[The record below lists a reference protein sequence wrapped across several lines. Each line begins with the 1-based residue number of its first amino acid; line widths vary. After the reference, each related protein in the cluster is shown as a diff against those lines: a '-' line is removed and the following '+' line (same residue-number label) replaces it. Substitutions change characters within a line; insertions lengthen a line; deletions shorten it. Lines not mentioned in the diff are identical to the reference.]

1 MDFSGLIN
9 LQIMMFLLVVIG
21 IVLKKKDV
29 ITEEGKNVITDI
41 VINVILPCNVINSF
55 YVEFSK
61 DILINGITILLVSCL
76 LQYVC
81 TFLSSTLFQKVNK
94 ERRTVLQYATVC
106 SNAGFLGNPVAEG
119 IYGSMGLLYASIY
132 LIPKR
137 IVMWSAGLSYFT
149 ESSSKKDLIKK
160 VVTHPCIVAVGIG
173 LIIMIFQI
181 KLPIFLSDTIKSI
194 SGCTTS
200 ISMILIGSILADVDI
215 KDMSSKLMW
224 AFSLLRFIKDMS
236 SKLMWAFSLLR
247 LIIIPFIV
255 LVGCKIT
262 NIQSLITGV
271 SVVLAGMPAGS
282 TTAILASKYGGDA
295 EFASKCVVLTTILSM
310 LAIPM

>member
-21 IVLKKKDV
+21 IVLKKKNI
-29 ITEEGKNVITDI
+29 ITGEGKNVITDI

-76 LQYVC
+76 LQFVC
-81 TFLSSTLFQKVNK
+81 TFLSSTLFQKINK

-132 LIPKR
+132 LIPQR

-173 LIIMIFQI
+173 LIIMVFQI

-200 ISMILIGSILADVDI
+200 ISMILIGSILADVD
-215 KDMSSKLMW
+215 
-224 AFSLLRFIKDMS
+224 IKDMS

-310 LAIPM
+310 LAIPMWCIVLSFV

>member
-1 MDFSGLIN
+1 M
-9 LQIMMFLLVVIG
+9 
-21 IVLKKKDV
+21 
-29 ITEEGKNVITDI
+29 

-76 LQYVC
+76 LQFVC

-132 LIPKR
+132 LIPQR

-224 AFSLLRFIKDMS
+224 AFSLLR
-236 SKLMWAFSLLR
+236 
-247 LIIIPFIV
+247 LIIIPLIV

-271 SVVLAGMPAGS
+271 AVVLAGMPAGS

-310 LAIPM
+310 LAIPMWCIVLSFV

>member
-76 LQYVC
+76 LQFVC

-132 LIPKR
+132 LIPQR
-137 IVMWSAGLSYFT
+137 IVMWSAGLSYFA

-160 VVTHPCIVAVGIG
+160 
-173 LIIMIFQI
+173 
-181 KLPIFLSDTIKSI
+181 
-194 SGCTTS
+194 
-200 ISMILIGSILADVDI
+200 
-215 KDMSSKLMW
+215 
-224 AFSLLRFIKDMS
+224 
-236 SKLMWAFSLLR
+236 
-247 LIIIPFIV
+247 
-255 LVGCKIT
+255 
-262 NIQSLITGV
+262 
-271 SVVLAGMPAGS
+271 
-282 TTAILASKYGGDA
+282 
-295 EFASKCVVLTTILSM
+295 
-310 LAIPM
+310 